1 MSWQYLACLALL
13 RSWRKGLKEFMIT
26 RTLHVEMFGDE
37 KNLIIMVLG
46 WVGWAIL
53 SHRAREWKSEPQAKT
68 L

>member
-1 MSWQYLACLALL
+1 
-13 RSWRKGLKEFMIT
+13 MIT